1 MGSAAQPAS
10 LASVVLDGAV
20 RGGEAPSLPAWA
32 LPAIIG
38 GLVGLGLL
46 LLLLAALRRRRPREI
61 KCGSCGR
68 VMLPDWVKCRFCGA
82 TVREMRAELEFVS
95 GPLLGQTVGLDREV
109 TTIGSVAG
117 NTVLLTDTGVSRKHL
132 GIKRIDDGYELAD
145 LGSTNGVYVNGEKVA
160 RRKLEV
166 GDVIRVG
173 TTEMVFR
180 I

>member
-1 MGSAAQPAS
+1 MPA
-10 LASVVLDGAV
+10 GM
-20 RGGEAPSLPAWA
+20 PPWA

-38 GLVGLGLL
+38 GIIAFGVLL
-46 LLLLAALRRRRPREI
+46 LVVAAVRKKRPREQP
-61 KCGSCGR
+61 CPSCGR
-68 VMLPDWVKCRFCGA
+68 VMLPSWTVCKFCGA
-82 TVREMRAELEFVS
+82 AAVDKRAELEFVS
-95 GPLLGQTVGLDREV
+95 GPLVGQTVGLDRDV

-117 NTVLLTDTGVSRKHL
+117 NTVLLTDTGVSRKHV
-132 GIKRIDDGYELAD
+132 GIKRVDGGYELAD

-173 TTEMVFR
+173 TTEIVFR